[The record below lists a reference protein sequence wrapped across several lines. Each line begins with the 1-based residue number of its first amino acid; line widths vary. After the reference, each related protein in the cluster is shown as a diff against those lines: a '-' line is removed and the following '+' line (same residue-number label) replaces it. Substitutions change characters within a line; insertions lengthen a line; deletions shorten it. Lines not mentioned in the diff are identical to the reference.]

1 LFSVAD
7 YWSNTGRAGLLIYQY
22 RLHALH
28 STSQEGLR
36 SPAGNFTPDRM
47 TSVVQR
53 LVRGTAV
60 TRWAKNLY
68 DCTCQVCGARLETAS
83 GPYAEGAHI
92 RPLGRPHS
100 GPDVLENV
108 LVLCPNDHVLSIG
121 ARSTSM
127 ATCRLSALH
136 LERRS
141 GSSDCWRGTLQLQNS
156 SNIIEATTGLGA
168 RAGRPTPLR
177 GRDCVLGRLVRK
189 SRDLRYCTWP
199 RTRRCSGLIE
209 EGGGR
214 WAVLAILSGLPPT
227 QPWALGPGTGVEI
240 TS

>member
-1 LFSVAD
+1 VASQTFRRGNKALAVTCDRGLPVRVVRGSGGDTRFSPTAGLRYDGLFYVAD

-83 GPYAEGAHI
+83 GP
-92 RPLGRPHS
+92 
-100 GPDVLENV
+100 
-108 LVLCPNDHVLSIG
+108 
-121 ARSTSM
+121 
-127 ATCRLSALH
+127 
-136 LERRS
+136 
-141 GSSDCWRGTLQLQNS
+141 
-156 SNIIEATTGLGA
+156 
-168 RAGRPTPLR
+168 
-177 GRDCVLGRLVRK
+177 
-189 SRDLRYCTWP
+189 
-199 RTRRCSGLIE
+199 
-209 EGGGR
+209 
-214 WAVLAILSGLPPT
+214 
-227 QPWALGPGTGVEI
+227 
-240 TS
+240 